1 MTLQKLLREIAG
13 SANAPVIPGQVIF
26 DPAASYQDRAAYLK
40 RKAENRF
47 KKHFLSHPDPQL
59 HAILATIDE
68 KITPSTALKDI
79 LLALDQ
85 AKDKL
90 YKSLQTKT
98 APLVAKSLTIKI
110 LNLCLS
116 KYHFVTR
123 SSTLLSSP
131 YGIIVDPMN
140 ACQLACPGCV
150 HSNRSKELKLFDW
163 GPGVLSQPMF
173 AGFMRR
179 YGPYAL
185 EAEFCNYG
193 EPLLNRNTPNLIRLA
208 KTYLVRTMLSS
219 NMGVK
224 HFDAEAYVNSGLDYM
239 TVAIDGATQHVY
251 EKFRRKGDIETVFNN
266 VRSLIQTKRKLRKRT
281 PLVSWQYLAFEH
293 NEHEIED
300 AVKMARSLG
309 VDQFVVATPFDV
321 SPDDPHIHASKQ
333 TPRTVVFSP
342 HIARGMA
349 ENWNPFPAE
358 LQTEA
363 IEQEFAASWSERL
376 VAESDAGN
384 PNAHTCHY
392 LYKNIVMD
400 GSGRILPCC
409 GAPQPHVDLVFENA
423 QSAADLFNS
432 EKYRL
437 ARLSF
442 ANPEQYR
449 AKQASTLTPAPYCAN
464 CEWSHKA
471 QIDTEHLK
479 NYFVIVGSDVFSPAS
494 VALLSSW

>member
-1 MTLQKLLREIAG
+1 MRLQSLLRGIVG
-13 SANAPVIPGQVIF
+13 SASAPVIPGQVAF
-26 DPAASYQDRAAYLK
+26 DPAASYPDRAAYLK
-40 RKAENRF
+40 RKVENRF
-47 KKHFLSHPDPQL
+47 KRHFLSHPDPQL
-59 HAILATIDE
+59 YAILATIDE
-68 KITPSTALKDI
+68 KITPATVLEDI

-85 AKDKL
+85 AKEKL
-90 YKSLQTKT
+90 YTSLQNKT

-123 SSTLLSSP
+123 SSSLLSSP

-150 HSNRSKELKLFDW
+150 HSNRSKELKRFDW
-163 GPGVLSQPMF
+163 GPGVLSEPMF
-173 AGFMRR
+173 VGFMRR
-179 YGPYAL
+179 YGPYAI

-208 KTYLVRTMLSS
+208 KTYLARTMLST

-224 HFDAEAYVNSGLDYM
+224 HFDPEAYVNSGLDYM
-239 TVAIDGATQHVY
+239 TVAIDGATQRVY
-251 EKFRRKGDIETVFNN
+251 EKFRRKGDIEAVFNN
-266 VRSLIQTKRKLRKRT
+266 VRSLIQAKKKLRKRT

-293 NEHEIED
+293 NEHEIDD
-300 AVKMARSLG
+300 AIAMARSLG
-309 VDQFVVATPFDV
+309 VDQFVLATPFDV
-321 SPDDPHIHASKQ
+321 SPDDPSILPSKQ
-333 TPRTVVFSP
+333 PPRTVVFS
-342 HIARGMA
+342 ADGAQGMV
-349 ENWNPFPAE
+349 ENWNPFPSE

-363 IEQEFAASWSERL
+363 IEQEFAASWRERL
-376 VAESDAGN
+376 TGETDAGN
-384 PNAHTCHY
+384 PAAHTCHY

-409 GAPQPHVDLVFENA
+409 GAPQPHVDLVFGNA
-423 QSAADLFNS
+423 QSGADLFNS

-449 AKQASTLTPAPYCAN
+449 AKQSSTLTPAPYCAN

-479 NYFVIVGSDVFSPAS
+479 NYFVVVGSDVFSPAS